1 MRLWTVQPRYLDP
14 VGLVA
19 LWREALLARA
29 VLEGATRG
37 YRHHPQLT
45 RFRAHRDPVACINR
59 YLLVVHG
66 EAGRR
71 GYAFDERKIV
81 RPVPAVWMPETSGQL
96 SVEWEHLLGKLRE
109 RRPEQFRSLRSV
121 TKPAAHPLFR
131 IVSGERREWERGAGS
146 SAHTSGA
153 AAG

>member
-1 MRLWTVQPRYLDP
+1 MRLWTIHPQYLDP

-59 YLLVVHG
+59 YLRVVHG

-71 GYAFDERKIV
+71 GYAFDDSKLSQSV
-81 RPVPAVWMPETSGQL
+81 AAVWMPETSGQL
-96 SVEWEHLLGKLRE
+96 SVEWEHLLGKLRA

-121 TKPAAHPLFR
+121 TTPVAHPLFR
-131 IVSGERREWERGAGS
+131 IVPGDRREWERGAGR
-146 SAHTSGA
+146 SAQTSGA
-153 AAG
+153 AIT